1 MNRNKVNETHL
12 RRSAYV
18 YIRQS
23 TKHQVLQNLE
33 SQQRQ
38 YELTRIAAELGYAA
52 EQIVVID
59 DDLGISASGRHDRA
73 GFGRLV
79 SDVALGRAG
88 IVLGLEVSR
97 LARNNRDWYELLD
110 LCAIKETLI
119 ADADGIYDPA
129 AHNDRLLLGLKGTM
143 SEAELHILKSRMLA
157 GLRHKAQKGE
167 LRFRL
172 VTGYEFDDT
181 GAIVK
186 SNDEQVVHLVKLV
199 YAKMFELGSVNA
211 VMQYLAYGELRI
223 PRRNFSDGSVRW
235 EKPYYRAI
243 YLMLTNPIYAGTYVY
258 GRSRVVHEIG
268 HNGERKARRQVE
280 KALADWGVILHD
292 HHEAY
297 VSREDFETIQRMI
310 HRNRPATRDEAS
322 RALREGAALL
332 QGIVRCGRCGRS
344 MTVAYPRLVS
354 RRKAGVYQCIGG
366 YRQKRAGICQSF
378 GGYRI
383 DEAVVRVFLG
393 ALSRSSTEVQL
404 AALRRLDEQQDTVL
418 RQLELQAERAR
429 YEAGRAERQYNAVE
443 PENRVV
449 ARTLETR
456 WNDLLKSAQSLEQQ
470 VAARR
475 AQLTKRLTESE
486 ERQLHKLARDL
497 PRLWAHPNV
506 TNRDRKALIRAAIEE
521 VQLRKEERTVHVKT
535 IWKGGAV
542 TEVTVALN
550 RLRPSTAASPDLIE
564 LVGELAKR
572 HSDVQIARILARRG
586 MKTPKKLTF
595 SAHHVASLRL
605 NYQIPC
611 YQKTASN
618 DDANTYTVEQTASLF
633 KVSGG
638 TVYLWLKLGILSGEQ
653 ITAGAPWSIRITKA
667 DRERLTPSAPPDW
680 LSLSAAAAELGVSKQ
695 TILNWV
701 KSAKIPYV
709 YAIKG
714 RQSGLRIDVKS
725 APLRK
730 QQRLLDQNRS
740 QQITRSVV

>member
-1 MNRNKVNETHL
+1 MNRDKVKATHL

-38 YELTRIAAELGYAA
+38 YELTKIAAELGYAA
-52 EQIVVID
+52 EQVVVID
-59 DDLGISASGRHDRA
+59 DDLGISASGRHGRA
-73 GFGRLV
+73 GFERLV
-79 SDVALGRAG
+79 SEVALGRAG
-88 IVLGLEVSR
+88 IVMGLEVSR

-172 VTGYEFDDT
+172 TTGYEFDDT

-186 SNDEQVVHLVKLV
+186 SHDEQVVHLVTLV
-199 YAKMFELGSVNA
+199 YAKIFEFGSVNA
-211 VMQYLAYGELRI
+211 VMQYLAHEELRI
-223 PRRNFSDGSVRW
+223 PRRNFSDASVRW

-268 HNGERKARRQVE
+268 HKGERKTRRQA
-280 KALADWGVILHD
+280 KALADCDVILHD

-297 VSREDFETIQRMI
+297 VSREDFERIQRMI
-310 HRNRPATRDEAS
+310 HSNGPATRDESS

-332 QGIVRCGRCGRS
+332 QGIVRCGHCGRS
-344 MTVAYPRLVS
+344 MTVGYPGPLK
-354 RRKAGVYQCIGG
+354 RRKAGAYQCIGG
-366 YRQKRAGICQSF
+366 YKQKRAGVCQSF

-383 DEAVVRVFLG
+383 DEAVVGVFLG
-393 ALSRSSTEVQL
+393 ALSQSSTEVQL
-404 AALRRLDEQQDTVL
+404 AALRRLNEQQDTVL
-418 RQLELQAERAR
+418 RQLELQLERAR

-456 WNDLLKSAQSLEQQ
+456 WNDVLKSAQSIEQQ

-497 PRLWAHPNV
+497 PRLWAHPTV

-521 VQLRKEERTVHVKT
+521 VQLRKEERTVHVKM
-535 IWKGGAV
+535 IWKGGVV

-572 HSDVQIARILARRG
+572 LSDVQIARILARRG
-586 MKTPKKLTF
+586 MKTPKKLAFT
-595 SAHHVASLRL
+595 AHHVASLRL

-618 DDANTYTVEQTASLF
+618 DDANTYTVEQTARIF
-633 KVSGG
+633 DVSTG
-638 TVYLWLKLGILSGEQ
+638 TVYLWLKLGILNGEQ
-653 ITAGAPWSIRITKA
+653 ITAGAPWSIRITEA
-667 DRERLTPSAPPDW
+667 DRQRLTPNAPLDW

-701 KSAKIPYV
+701 KADKIPYV

-714 RQSGLRIDVKS
+714 RHSGLRIDIKS

-730 QQRLLDQNRS
+730 QQRLLDQKRS